1 MKIPPILE
9 IGGVLIS
16 SDILTECFC
25 CDYEKCKGICCVE
38 GTAGAPV
45 TMDEIAAM
53 EDRLDE
59 VWPLLSASAQSV
71 IDRQGVAYADEE
83 GDMVTSIVC
92 GKECV
97 FAKENDGCWLC
108 MLEKQYRE
116 KNSSFSH
123 SLNFSFSQF
132 LNNMTT
138 IELDMI
144 QTAGLGALALFV
156 GMILTRKIAF
166 LQKFCVPSPVS
177 GGIIFSLL
185 TLALYGWFHVEV
197 SFDGTLKDVF
207 MLAFFTSVGFQS
219 DLKVIKQGGKLLVIM
234 LALLVVIIAMQNL
247 MPMGVTRLMGAHPL
261 IGMAS
266 GSISMTGGHGTA
278 GGFAS
283 VLEQLGLH
291 GAGTIGM
298 AAATFGLIAGSM
310 LGGPLAER
318 IIQTKLT
325 HEQMQQDAEIDP
337 AMAGIESDEAS
348 PSGRAQRI
356 STNEQEFQQYAKAAY
371 WIILVMGAGTLLSW
385 LLAKTGIT
393 FPTYFGAL
401 ILAAVVR
408 NVMGFVSYKEDGQWV
423 KADKLLDME
432 RIISVGNICLAMFLG
447 MAMISLKLWELHSLA
462 LPLIIILVSQVLM
475 MALFAYFVAFPLL
488 GRDYDAAVLCAGI
501 CGFGLGATPNAMAN
515 MSAVCYKYHY
525 TVKPF
530 LIVPIIG
537 AMFADMINTGIIS
550 IFLNML

>member
-1 MKIPPILE
+1 MCSKKAE
-9 IGGVLIS
+9 S
-16 SDILTECFC
+16 SE
-25 CDYEKCKGICCVE
+25 
-38 GTAGAPV
+38 
-45 TMDEIAAM
+45 
-53 EDRLDE
+53 
-59 VWPLLSASAQSV
+59 LSAFFCIFALL
-71 IDRQGVAYADEE
+71 VANNKKVR
-83 GDMVTSIVC
+83 MTS
-92 GKECV
+92 
-97 FAKENDGCWLC
+97 
-108 MLEKQYRE
+108 
-116 KNSSFSH
+116 
-123 SLNFSFSQF
+123 
-132 LNNMTT
+132 

-144 QTAGLGALALFV
+144 QTAGIGALALLV
-156 GMILTRKIAF
+156 GMVLTRKVAF

-234 LALLVVIIAMQNL
+234 LSLLVVIIALQNL
-247 MPMGVTRLMGAHPL
+247 IPMGIARLMGVNPL

-278 GGFAS
+278 GGFAR
-283 VLEQLGLH
+283 VLEGMGLY

-310 LGGPLAER
+310 IGGPLAER
-318 IIQTKLT
+318 IIRKKLT
-325 HEQMQQDAEIDP
+325 HEQMQPQDEEIDP

-348 PSGRAQRI
+348 PTGRTKRI
-356 STNEQEFQQYAKAAY
+356 STNEQEFQQYAKAFY
-371 WIILVMGAGTLLSW
+371 SILLVMGAGTLLSW
-385 LLAKTGIT
+385 LLTKTGIT

-401 ILAAVVR
+401 ILAAIVR
-408 NVMGFVSYKEDGQWV
+408 NII
-423 KADKLLDME
+423 ADKYLDME
-432 RIISVGNICLAMFLG
+432 RIISVGNICLSLFLG
-447 MAMISLKLWELHSLA
+447 MAMISLKLWELQSLA
-462 LPLIIILVSQVLM
+462 LPLIVILVSQVLM

-488 GRDYDAAVLCAGI
+488 GRDYDAAVLCAGM

-515 MSAVCYKYHY
+515 MSAVCYKYRY

-537 AMFADMINTGIIS
+537 AMFADLINTGMIT
-550 IFLNML
+550 IFLNFL